1 MKSTPFLLCMA
12 LLASAAA
19 RATPPG
25 STDAAAPAASA
36 PASAAVRA
44 TRGASA
50 ACGYPGASSPR
61 LRHAVTSKVRPIA
74 IEGDPCAG
82 SAASTPSPSH

>member
-1 MKSTPFLLCMA
+1 MIA
-12 LLASAAA
+12 GAAA
-19 RATPPG
+19 RATPPD
-25 STDAAAPAASA
+25 STGAAASAASA
-36 PASAAVRA
+36 PSSAAVRA

-61 LRHAVTSKVRPIA
+61 LHHAVTSKVRRLP

-82 SAASTPSPSH
+82 AVSAAPPPAR